1 MKNLYDFKKTYS
13 LFSALIKVVVLVFIF
28 TFVIFSFLFD
38 LQLNYFSS
46 AFKKINPFTQVE
58 EYRIN
63 NIKFADSSYQNGF
76 LELSAADLKE
86 NDSIVLTEEDY
97 AQKNDA
103 IIISNQ
109 RIYKIVEGE
118 LLIIGFIDSNFNGQ
132 NGKNLRINFFN
143 ELPDSSFAASELND
157 EQIPAWTAVNK
168 ELKFTDEE
176 MKALKRSEFIDNLKM
191 NSNQLDEKTNS
202 SQDGIFKTEI
212 IAKKSDPND
221 HALRLSL
228 DNINAEKS
236 HTVVHGPYIFSNNE
250 LYLSRGDELSFDW
263 KAESGTDSYSFYGY
277 LFDQNNNQLQTVIAE
292 TGRDAADNSGWKQEK
307 IEVLDSGRYIIVFAA
322 GSYDFTGGRAVG
334 AEVYIDNIKVEEKN
348 QLSPVT
354 AKDLNN
360 IVKKVVFKKSAN
372 FLSPAHYLNIRVK
385 NNEGVEAVE
394 KIVFNSEK
402 GNLVFARGNED
413 ITAAEQTKNESA
425 GPAANFTLQKY
436 NEQDPERVDKL
447 IIRDKSE
454 QQSESDQRFKAEAG
468 QNFAAAIY
476 RDHNKNGIIDPG
488 ETKVADA
495 VQITFKA
502 ESISRDENGNYQL
515 SINPQSKTG
524 TALNIVLDL
533 NNLNLDENNRIDDSQ
548 NYIIEIKK

>member
-76 LELSAADLKE
+76 LEFSAADLKE

-132 NGKNLRINFFN
+132 NGKKLRINFFN

-292 TGRDAADNSGWKQEK
+292 TGRDAADNSGWKQET
-307 IEVLDSGRYIIVFAA
+307 IEILNSGRYIIVFAA

-334 AEVYIDNIKVEEKN
+334 AEVYIDNIKVKENN

-360 IVKKVVFKKSAN
+360 IVKKVVFKKSGN

-402 GNLVFARGNED
+402 DNLVFARGNED

>member
-533 NNLNLDENNRIDDSQ
+533 NNLNIDENNRIDDSQ

>member
-76 LELSAADLKE
+76 LEFSAADLKE
-86 NDSIVLTEEDY
+86 NDSIVFTEEDY

-292 TGRDAADNSGWKQEK
+292 TGRDAADNSVWKQET
-307 IEVLDSGRYIIVFAA
+307 IEILNSGRYIIVFAA

-334 AEVYIDNIKVEEKN
+334 AEVYIDNIKVKENN

-360 IVKKVVFKKSAN
+360 IVKKVVFKKSGN

-402 GNLVFARGNED
+402 DNLVFARGNED